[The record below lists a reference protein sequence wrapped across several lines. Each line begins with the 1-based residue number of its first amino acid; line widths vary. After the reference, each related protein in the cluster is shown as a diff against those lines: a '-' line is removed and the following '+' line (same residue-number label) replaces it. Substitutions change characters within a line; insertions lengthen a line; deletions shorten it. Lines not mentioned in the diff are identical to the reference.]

1 MLKIIVKRRKDG
13 RILTLSFAFLFII
26 LWILMGFN
34 LKNPDYE
41 YYENLF
47 LRATQGISYYSV
59 EIGFW
64 YIVKF
69 AVKIG
74 LSYSL
79 FLKIYTLI
87 AFLLISSSII
97 KYTEKP
103 SLVLV
108 LYMCY
113 PFLLDV
119 AQIRHFMAIAIFTFS
134 VRYLESY
141 SKKNLIKY
149 IFLIVIAAS
158 QQIMAIAFLVYLLV
172 YLIDQKKAAMIAIM
186 LTIINMFGCKYILQ
200 TSLVQNI
207 FSLRD
212 KTVDYTGGYSNSQL
226 LMYVCFY
233 GILIILC
240 IFLQKTNNVDK
251 TNNMDKTN
259 SSFLYKICIYSTLF
273 IPFLMIDFQYT
284 RLFRGSILVIYIFI
298 TQQIDLL
305 KKSDK
310 LIVTIGLLFIMILV
324 AIKLFGK
331 GSGYF
336 ETLTMPIFQNNEL
349 LYFLFK

>member
-26 LWILMGFN
+26 LWILIGFN

-47 LRATQGISYYSV
+47 LRANQGISYHAV
-59 EIGFW
+59 ETGFW
-64 YIVKF
+64 YIVEF
-69 AVKIG
+69 AAKIG

-87 AFLLISSSII
+87 ALLLISSSII

-158 QQIMAIAFLVYLLV
+158 QQIMAIAFLAYLLV
-172 YLIDQKKAAMIAIM
+172 YLIDQKKAAKIAIM

-200 TSLVQNI
+200 SSLVKKI

-226 LMYVCFY
+226 LMYACFY

-240 IFLQKTNNVDK
+240 VFLQKTNNVDK
-251 TNNMDKTN
+251 TN
-259 SSFLYKICIYSTLF
+259 SSFLYKICMYSTLF

-298 TQQIDLL
+298 TQQINLL

-310 LIVTIGLLFIMILV
+310 LIVTIGLLLIMILV

-336 ETLTMPIFQNNEL
+336 ETLTMPIFQNNEV

>member
-1 MLKIIVKRRKDG
+1 MKEKKVLKIIVKRRKNE
-13 RILTLSFAFLFII
+13 RILTLSFVFLFII
-26 LWILMGFN
+26 LWVLMGFN
-34 LKNPDYE
+34 FENPDYE

-47 LRATQGISYYSV
+47 VRANQGISYHAV
-59 EIGFW
+59 ETGFW
-64 YIVKF
+64 YIIKF
-69 AVKIG
+69 AAKIG
-74 LSYSL
+74 FSYSL

-87 AFLLISSSII
+87 ALLLISDSIV

-119 AQIRHFMAIAIFTFS
+119 AQIRHFMAIAIFTFA

-149 IFLIVIAAS
+149 VVLIIIAAS
-158 QQIMAIAFLVYLLV
+158 QQIMAIAFFAYLLV
-172 YLIDQKKAAMIAIM
+172 YLIDQKKAAKIAII

-200 TSLVQNI
+200 TSFVKKI

-212 KTVDYTGGYSNSQL
+212 KTIDYAGGYSNSQL
-226 LMYVCFY
+226 FMYVCFY

-240 IFLQKTNNVDK
+240 VFLRRANNRDK
-251 TNNMDKTN
+251 SNN
-259 SSFLYKICIYSTLF
+259 SFLYKICLYSTLF

-298 TQQIDLL
+298 TQQINDL
-305 KKSDK
+305 KKNNNK
-310 LIVTIGLLFIMILV
+310 LIVTMGLMLLMILV
-324 AIKLFGK
+324 TIKLFGK
-331 GSGYF
+331 GSAYF
-336 ETLTMPIFQNNEL
+336 ETLTMPVFQNNDI

>member
-13 RILTLSFAFLFII
+13 RILTVSFVFLFII
-26 LWILMGFN
+26 LWILIGFN
-34 LKNPDYE
+34 FKNPDYE

-47 LRATQGISYYSV
+47 SRATQGVSYHAV
-59 EIGFW
+59 ETGFW

-69 AVKIG
+69 AAKIG
-74 LSYSL
+74 VSYSL

-87 AFLLISSSII
+87 ALLLISSSII

-119 AQIRHFMAIAIFTFS
+119 AQIRHFMAISIFTFS

-158 QQIMAIAFLVYLLV
+158 QQIMAIAFLAYLLV
-172 YLIDQKKAAMIAIM
+172 YLIDQKKAAKIAIM

-200 TSLVQNI
+200 TSLVQKI

-212 KTVDYTGGYSNSQL
+212 KTVDYASGYSNSQL
-226 LMYVCFY
+226 FMYACFY

-240 IFLQKTNNVDK
+240 VFLQKINNVDK
-251 TNNMDKTN
+251 TNR
-259 SSFLYKICIYSTLF
+259 SFLYKICMYSTLF

-298 TQQIDLL
+298 TQQIYSL

-336 ETLTMPIFQNNEL
+336 ETLTMPIFQNNEI
-349 LYFLFK
+349 LYFLFN